1 MLIKRLKRY
10 CCSRSGLRA
19 VPAVQSGRP
28 DLRRLCCGAA
38 RPYRQGVVTEGAY
51 ADPVLVDG
59 DPPENLDLVADPNQN
74 FVVIMRDG
82 KNDKNTR

>member
-1 MLIKRLKRY
+1 
-10 CCSRSGLRA
+10 
-19 VPAVQSGRP
+19 
-28 DLRRLCCGAA
+28 
-38 RPYRQGVVTEGAY
+38 VTEGAY